1 MSIASRLKDAR
12 HWLHRARKR
21 LWGTRKTLDQLDAE
35 LKRAN
40 TPEERQKVKERIAK
54 NLDEERR
61 RENVKDKLAKKVE
74 HLEKEKDREPSPT
87 SGVATFDGKQVP
99 AWMVPWLEKSRKAGW
114 GGYVISGWHSPAYS
128 TSLCIAMCGAPTC
141 PGRCAGAGSNH
152 SGSTYPAGAI
162 DVDVA
167 HASQFESIQFKIGSP
182 LRNYLAYDP
191 NHFSVSGR

>member
-1 MSIASRLKDAR
+1 MSVGSRLREAR
-12 HWLHRARKR
+12 HWLRRARKR
-21 LWGTRKTLDQLDAE
+21 LWGTRQTLDQLDKQ
-35 LKRAN
+35 LKRAD
-40 TPEERQKVKERIAK
+40 TPAQRESIKRLIKDQLEVA
-54 NLDEERR
+54 RR

-74 HLEKEKDREPSPT
+74 HLEKVKDREPAPT

-114 GGYVISGWHSPAYS
+114 QGYVISGWRSPAYS
-128 TSLCIAMCGAPTC
+128 TSLCIAMCGAPSC
-141 PGRCAGAGSNH
+141 PGRCAGASSNH

-167 HASQFESIQFKIGSP
+167 HASQFEAIQFKIGSP
-182 LRNYLAYDP
+182 LRNYLAADI